1 MPPLPVLFSSWTVD
15 PVALILVVLAA
26 VGYGLGL
33 RGVHRAGGRWPLWRT
48 LAFVV
53 LGLGSFVVLSCGFVG
68 VYGPTLR
75 WAFAVKLSLYLF
87 LVPILVSIGRP
98 LTLARAALGPTG
110 RGRLE
115 RWATSRPMRL
125 VSNPIL
131 APLIGFVL
139 FMSFVTPW
147 SYTMRTSPAIGA
159 VLTVLVPVVGLLM
172 ILPNTEE
179 AFFARVGGL
188 LMLEFVFVF
197 AELLLDAIPGVVVRL
212 SGQVLDQHL
221 STGAP
226 LPWFP
231 NPLRDQQI
239 AGDSL
244 WFIAEIIDLPLI
256 ILMFVRFSR
265 TDATEARS
273 WDELSDDEFAELSQA
288 HLDQRFAPPER

>member
-1 MPPLPVLFSSWTVD
+1 MR
-15 PVALILVVLAA
+15 
-26 VGYGLGL
+26 GL
-33 RGVHRAGGRWPLWRT
+33 RAVHRAGGHWPVWRT
-48 LAFVV
+48 LAFLV

-68 VYGPTLR
+68 VYSSTLR
-75 WAFAVKLSLYLF
+75 WAFAVKLSLDLF
-87 LVPILVSIGRP
+87 LVPMLVGLGRP
-98 LTLARAALGPTG
+98 VTLARAALGPVG

-115 RWATSRPMRL
+115 RWATSRPVRL

-147 SYTMRTSPAIGA
+147 SFTLRTSPAIGV
-159 VLTVLVPVVGLLM
+159 VLTVLVPLVGLLM

-197 AELLLDAIPGVVVRL
+197 AELLLDAIPGVIVRL
-212 SGQVLDQHL
+212 SGQVLDQHAAA
-221 STGAP
+221 GAG

-231 NPLRDQQI
+231 NPLRDQQL

-273 WDELSDDEFAELSQA
+273 FDELTEDEFTALSQA
-288 HLDQRFAPPER
+288 HLGHRPTPPAEG